1 MDAAIPK
8 AISAFFDS
16 VNELRKLG
24 VIRSDKYLG
33 DLAEYIC
40 AHFYEIEL
48 ASSGRQAG
56 HDGVDCDGYV
66 QVKYHGSCTRTNI
79 DLGDPD
85 MYDYVLV
92 VLGKTSLLRSNM
104 YTGDF
109 LVYRMSSN
117 SVRQY
122 RNEAKGTYSCGKK
135 PFERTPDKIFNLD
148 ETVAQAHLSV
158 MANGG

>member
-8 AISAFFDS
+8 AISAFFDAAS
-16 VNELRKLG
+16 ELRKLG

-40 AHFYEIEL
+40 THFYEIEL
-48 ASSGRQAG
+48 ASSGRQIG
-56 HDGVDCDGYV
+56 HDGIDCDGFV

-79 DLGDPD
+79 DLGNPD
-85 MYDYVLV
+85 LYDHVLV
-92 VLGKTSLLRSNM
+92 VLGKTSLLRSSK
-104 YTGDF
+104 YADDF

-122 RNEAKGTYSCGKK
+122 KNEAKGTYSCGKK
-135 PFERTPDKIFNLD
+135 PFERNPDQVFNLAA
-148 ETVAQAHLSV
+148 TAAQQPLS
-158 MANGG
+158 AAKNGD

>member
-8 AISAFFDS
+8 AISAFFDAAS
-16 VNELRKLG
+16 ELRKLG

-40 AHFYEIEL
+40 THFYEIEL
-48 ASSGRQAG
+48 ASSGRQIG
-56 HDGVDCDGYV
+56 HDGIDCDGFV

-79 DLGDPD
+79 DLGNPD
-85 MYDYVLV
+85 MYDHVLV
-92 VLGKTSLLRSNM
+92 VLGKTSLLRSSM
-104 YTGDF
+104 YADDF

-122 RNEAKGTYSCGKK
+122 KNELTKTYSCGKK
-135 PFERTPDKIFNLD
+135 PFERNPDQVFNLAA
-148 ETVAQAHLSV
+148 TVAQPHLS
-158 MANGG
+158 AAENGG

>member
-8 AISAFFDS
+8 AISAFFDAVS
-16 VNELRKLG
+16 ELRKLG

-40 AHFYEIEL
+40 THFYEIEL
-48 ASSGRQAG
+48 ASSGRQIG
-56 HDGVDCDGYV
+56 HDGIDCDGFV

-79 DLGDPD
+79 DLGNPD
-85 MYDYVLV
+85 LYDHVLV
-92 VLGKTSLLRSNM
+92 ELGKTSLLRSSM
-104 YTGDF
+104 YTDDF

-122 RNEAKGTYSCGKK
+122 KNEATKTYSCGKK
-135 PFERTPDKIFNLD
+135 PFERNPDQVFNLTA
-148 ETVAQAHLSV
+148 TVAQPHLS
-158 MANGG
+158 AAENGG